1 MGSALTE
8 SSVRPT
14 PPEAVFNRRSKIV
27 CTIGPTSDSSEALER
42 LIRAGMDVARLN
54 FSHGSH
60 AEHAKRLSTLRDAA
74 TRCQKPIAAL
84 QDLCGPKI
92 RTGSF
97 PRGAYV
103 LPASGEVALVEK
115 QLNEVAEPDT
125 IPIQYEGLTEDVQP
139 GDAILIDDGR
149 VVLRVQRIEAGRVLC
164 TIVQTG
170 TVRDHAGVHLPSR
183 SLRVS
188 TLTEKDKADLSFGLS
203 LGIDYVALSFVR
215 KSDDVRLVR
224 AICEAW
230 GRPTPI
236 VAKIETP
243 AAVDD
248 LEGIIASADAIMV
261 ARGDLGVEFP
271 PERVPVI
278 QKQILGLARIYQRP
292 VIVATEMLQ
301 SMVHATRPTRAEA
314 SDVAN
319 AVFDGTDAVMLSAE
333 TATGDHPDLAASMMA
348 RIICEAESSQ
358 FYTPTASLA
367 GDAVTVPEAIAR
379 AACVVA
385 REVKARALIAF
396 TETGSSARLVS
407 KARPHVPIFAFSPNE
422 TTRRRLAL
430 FWGVVPLSI
439 DPLRDADTM
448 VERANAFVLAN
459 GLGSPGDKIVVVF
472 GAPVG
477 VSGTTNAVQVRV
489 LE

>member
-1 MGSALTE
+1 
-8 SSVRPT
+8 
-14 PPEAVFNRRSKIV
+14 VFDRRSKIV
-27 CTIGPTSDSSEALER
+27 CTIGPASDSGEALER

-60 AEHAKRLSTLRDAA
+60 AEHAKRLSTLREAA
-74 TRCQKPIAAL
+74 TRCKKPVAAL

-103 LPASGEVALVEK
+103 LPPSGEVALVETK
-115 QLNEVAEPDT
+115 HETAAEPDT
-125 IPIQYEGLTEDVQP
+125 IPIQYEGLAEDVQP
-139 GDAILIDDGR
+139 KDAILIDDGR
-149 VVLRVQRIEAGRVLC
+149 VVLRVERIREGRVLC

-183 SLRVS
+183 SVRIS

-248 LEGIIASADAIMV
+248 LEGIIASADAVMV

-348 RIICEAESSQ
+348 RIIQEAESSR
-358 FYTPTASLA
+358 FYSPGASYA

-385 REVKARALIAF
+385 REVKARALVAF
-396 TETGSSARLVS
+396 TETGSSARFVS

-430 FWGVVPLSI
+430 YWGVVPLSI
-439 DPLRDADTM
+439 DPLRDADAM
-448 VERANAFVLAN
+448 VERANAFVLGN

-489 LE
+489 LG

>member
-1 MGSALTE
+1 
-8 SSVRPT
+8 
-14 PPEAVFNRRSKIV
+14 VFDRRSKIV
-27 CTIGPTSDSSEALER
+27 CTIGPASDSSEALER

-60 AEHAKRLSTLRDAA
+60 AEHAKRLATLREAA
-74 TRCQKPIAAL
+74 TRCKKPVAAL

-97 PRGAYV
+97 ARGAYV
-103 LPASGEVALVEK
+103 LPATGEVTLVETGRGST
-115 QLNEVAEPDT
+115 AEPDT
-125 IPIQYEGLTEDVQP
+125 IPIQYEGLAEDVQP

-149 VVLRVQRIEAGRVLC
+149 VVLRVQRIQEGRVLC

-230 GRPTPI
+230 GQPTPI

-278 QKQILGLARIYQRP
+278 QKQILGLARMYQRP

-348 RIICEAESSQ
+348 RIIVEAESSR
-358 FYTPTASLA
+358 FYSPGASHA
-367 GDAVTVPEAIAR
+367 GDAVTIPEAIAR

-385 REVKARALIAF
+385 REVKARALVAF
-396 TETGSSARLVS
+396 TETGSSARFVS
-407 KARPHVPIFAFSPNE
+407 KARPHVPIFAFSPTE

-430 FWGVVPLSI
+430 YWGVVPLSI
-439 DPLRDADTM
+439 DPLRDADAM

-489 LE
+489 LG

>member
-1 MGSALTE
+1 
-8 SSVRPT
+8 
-14 PPEAVFNRRSKIV
+14 VFERRSKIV
-27 CTIGPTSDSSEALER
+27 CTIGPASDSLEALEK
-42 LIRAGMDVARLN
+42 LIYAGMDVARLN

-60 AEHAKRLSTLRDAA
+60 AEHKNRLETLRQAA
-74 TRCQKPIAAL
+74 TNCKKPIAAL

-103 LPASGEVALVEK
+103 LPPKGEVTLVEK
-115 QLNEVAEPDT
+115 ADKSPVDDDT
-125 IPIQYEGLTEDVQP
+125 IPIIYEGLAEDVQP
-139 GDAILIDDGR
+139 GDCILIDDGR
-149 VVLRVQRIEAGRVLC
+149 VGLRVKRIESGRVVC
-164 TIVQTG
+164 EIEQTG
-170 TVRDHAGVHLPSR
+170 TVRDQAGVHLPSR
-183 SLRVS
+183 SVRIS
-188 TLTEKDKADLSFGLS
+188 TLTAKDKEDLSFGLS

-215 KSDDVRLVR
+215 KSDDIRLVR
-224 AICEAW
+224 EICEAW

-278 QKQILGLARIYQRP
+278 QKQILGLSRIYQRP

-333 TATGDHPDLAASMMA
+333 SATGDHPALAASMMA
-348 RIICEAESSQ
+348 RIIREAEGSPFYAPASSH
-358 FYTPTASLA
+358 P

-379 AACVVA
+379 AACAVA
-385 REVKARALIAF
+385 KEVKARVLVAF
-396 TETGSSARLVS
+396 TESGSTARFVS
-407 KARPHVPIFAFSPNE
+407 KARPRVPILAFCPNE
-422 TTRRRLAL
+422 ATRRKLAL
-430 FWGVVPLSI
+430 YWGVVPQYI
-439 DPLRDADTM
+439 EKMHDADAM
-448 VERANAFVLAN
+448 VDRANAFVLAS
-459 GLGSPGDKIVVVF
+459 GIASPGDKMVVVF
-472 GAPVG
+472 GAPIG
-477 VSGTTNAVQVRV
+477 VSGTTNSIRVRV

>member
-1 MGSALTE
+1 
-8 SSVRPT
+8 
-14 PPEAVFNRRSKIV
+14 VFDRRSKIV
-27 CTIGPTSDSSEALER
+27 CTIGPASDSSEALER

-60 AEHAKRLSTLRDAA
+60 AEHANRLKMLRDAA
-74 TRCQKPIAAL
+74 TRCKKPVAAL

-103 LPASGEVALVEK
+103 LPPTGEVALLETTAGT
-115 QLNEVAEPDT
+115 VAEPET
-125 IPIQYEGLTEDVQP
+125 IPIQYEGLVEDVQP

-149 VVLRVQRIEAGRVLC
+149 VVLRVRRIEQGRVLC

-188 TLTEKDKADLSFGLS
+188 SLTEKDKADLSFGLS

-215 KSDDVRLVR
+215 KSEDVRLVR

-314 SDVAN
+314 SDVAS

-348 RIICEAESSQ
+348 RIIQEAESSQ
-358 FYTPTASLA
+358 FYSPSASHA

-396 TETGSSARLVS
+396 TETGSSARFVS

-430 FWGVVPLSI
+430 YWGVVPLSI
-439 DPLRDADTM
+439 DPLRDADAM

-459 GLGSPGDKIVVVF
+459 GLGSPGDKIVAVF

-489 LE
+489 LG

>member
-1 MGSALTE
+1 
-8 SSVRPT
+8 
-14 PPEAVFNRRSKIV
+14 
-27 CTIGPTSDSSEALER
+27 
-42 LIRAGMDVARLN
+42 MDVARLN

-60 AEHAKRLSTLRDAA
+60 AEHAKRLETLREVA
-74 TRCQKPIAAL
+74 TACKKPVAAL

-92 RTGSF
+92 RAGSF

-103 LPASGEVALVEK
+103 LPPKGEVALVETK
-115 QLNEVAEPDT
+115 SKAPVEEEDT
-125 IPIQYEGLTEDVQP
+125 IPIIYEGLAEDVQP

-149 VVLRVQRIEAGRVLC
+149 VALRVKRVDGGRVLC
-164 TIVQTG
+164 DIIQTG
-170 TVRDHAGVHLPSR
+170 TVRDQAGVHLPSR
-183 SLRVS
+183 SVRIS
-188 TLTEKDKADLSFGLS
+188 TLTEKDKEDLNFGLS

-215 KSDDVRLVR
+215 KADDIRLVR
-224 AICEAW
+224 EICEAW

-243 AAVDD
+243 AAVED

-278 QKQILGLARIYQRP
+278 QKQIIGLSRVYQKP

-333 TATGDHPDLAASMMA
+333 SATGDHPDLAASMMA
-348 RIICEAESSQ
+348 RIITEAESSP
-358 FYTPTASLA
+358 FYTPLSSLA

-379 AACVVA
+379 AACAVA
-385 REVKARALIAF
+385 REIKACVLVAF
-396 TETGSSARLVS
+396 TETGSTARFVS
-407 KARPHVPIFAFSPNE
+407 KARPKVPIIAFSPNE
-422 TTRRRLAL
+422 TTRRRLGL
-430 FWGVVPLSI
+430 YWGVSSQPLEK
-439 DPLRDADTM
+439 LHDADAM
-448 VERANAFVLAN
+448 VERANAFVLSS
-459 GLGSPGDKIVVVF
+459 GLGSPGDKMVAVF

-477 VSGTTNAVQVRV
+477 VSGTTNSIRVRI

>member
-1 MGSALTE
+1 
-8 SSVRPT
+8 
-14 PPEAVFNRRSKIV
+14 VFDRRSKIV
-27 CTIGPTSDSSEALER
+27 CTIGPASDSSEALER

-60 AEHAKRLSTLRDAA
+60 AEHANRLSMLREAA
-74 TRCQKPIAAL
+74 TRCKKPVAAL

-103 LPASGEVALVEK
+103 LPASGEVALVETRHGTA
-115 QLNEVAEPDT
+115 AEPDV
-125 IPIQYEGLTEDVQP
+125 IPIQYEGLAEDVQP
-139 GDAILIDDGR
+139 GDAIQIDDGR
-149 VVLRVQRIEAGRVLC
+149 VVLRVERIREGRVLC

-183 SLRVS
+183 SVRIS

-333 TATGDHPDLAASMMA
+333 TATGDHPDLAASMMS
-348 RIICEAESSQ
+348 RIILEAESSR
-358 FYTPTASLA
+358 FYAPGASHP

-396 TETGSSARLVS
+396 TETGSSARFVS

-430 FWGVVPLSI
+430 YWGVVPLSI
-439 DPLRDADTM
+439 DPLRDADAM

-489 LE
+489 LG

>member
-1 MGSALTE
+1 LTE
-8 SSVRPT
+8 AGVRLT
-14 PPEAVFNRRSKIV
+14 PREAVFDRRSKIV
-27 CTIGPTSDSSEALER
+27 CTIGPASDSSEALER
-42 LIRAGMDVARLN
+42 LIKAGMDVARLN

-60 AEHAKRLSTLRDAA
+60 AEHAKRLSMLRDAA
-74 TRCQKPIAAL
+74 TRCKKPVAAL

-103 LPASGEVALVEK
+103 LPASGEVTLVETK
-115 QLNEVAEPDT
+115 AGDSAEPDT
-125 IPIQYEGLTEDVQP
+125 IPIQYEGLAEDVQP
-139 GDAILIDDGR
+139 KDAILIDDGR

-164 TIVQTG
+164 TIEQTG

-183 SLRVS
+183 SVRIS

-348 RIICEAESSQ
+348 RIILEAESSR
-358 FYTPTASLA
+358 FYAPTASHA

-396 TETGSSARLVS
+396 TETGSSARFVS

-430 FWGVVPLSI
+430 YWGVVPLSI
-439 DPLRDADTM
+439 DPLRDADAM

-477 VSGTTNAVQVRV
+477 VSGTTNALQVRV
-489 LE
+489 LG

>member
-1 MGSALTE
+1 
-8 SSVRPT
+8 
-14 PPEAVFNRRSKIV
+14 VFERRSKIV

-42 LIRAGMDVARLN
+42 LIGAGMDVARLN

-60 AEHAKRLSTLRDAA
+60 AEHANRLARLREAA
-74 TRCQKPIAAL
+74 TRCKKPVAAL

-103 LPASGEVALVEK
+103 LPAGGCEVALLETTRGTI
-115 QLNEVAEPDT
+115 AEPDT
-125 IPIQYEGLTEDVQP
+125 IPIQYEGLAEDVQP

-149 VVLRVQRIEAGRVLC
+149 VVLRVQRIQEGRVLC

-333 TATGDHPDLAASMMA
+333 TATGDHPDLAASMMS
-348 RIICEAESSQ
+348 RIIVEAESSR
-358 FYTPTASLA
+358 FYAPGASNA
-367 GDAVTVPEAIAR
+367 GEATTVPEAIAR

-385 REVKARALIAF
+385 REVKARALVAF
-396 TETGSSARLVS
+396 TETGSSARFVS
-407 KARPHVPIFAFSPNE
+407 KARPHVPIYAFSPNE

-430 FWGVVPLSI
+430 YWGVVPLSI
-439 DPLRDADTM
+439 DPLRDADMM
-448 VERANAFVLAN
+448 VERANAFILAN
-459 GLGSPGDKIVVVF
+459 GLGSPGDKIVIVF

-489 LE
+489 LG

>member
-1 MGSALTE
+1 
-8 SSVRPT
+8 
-14 PPEAVFNRRSKIV
+14 VFDRRSKIV
-27 CTIGPTSDSSEALER
+27 CTIGPASDSSEALER

-60 AEHAKRLSTLRDAA
+60 AEHAQRLSRLREAA
-74 TRCQKPIAAL
+74 TRCKKPVAAL

-103 LPASGEVALVEK
+103 LPASGEVTLVETQTK
-115 QLNEVAEPDT
+115 AITTEPDT
-125 IPIQYEGLTEDVQP
+125 IPIQYEGLAEDVQAN
-139 GDAILIDDGR
+139 DAILIDDGR
-149 VVLRVQRIEAGRVLC
+149 VVLRVLRIEAGRVLC
-164 TIVQTG
+164 AIVQTG
-170 TVRDHAGVHLPSR
+170 TVRDQAGVHLPSR
-183 SLRVS
+183 SVRIS

-348 RIICEAESSQ
+348 RIIVEAESSP
-358 FYTPTASLA
+358 FYSPGGSHA

-385 REVKARALIAF
+385 REVKARALVAF
-396 TETGSSARLVS
+396 TETGSSARFVS

-439 DPLRDADTM
+439 EPLRDADAM
-448 VERANAFVLAN
+448 AERANAFALAN
-459 GLGSPGDKIVVVF
+459 GLGSPGDKIVIVF

-489 LE
+489 LG

>member
-1 MGSALTE
+1 
-8 SSVRPT
+8 
-14 PPEAVFNRRSKIV
+14 VFDRRSKIV
-27 CTIGPTSDSSEALER
+27 CTIGPASDSSDALER

-60 AEHAKRLSTLRDAA
+60 AEHAQRLSTLREAA
-74 TRCQKPIAAL
+74 TRCKKPVAVL

-103 LPASGEVALVEK
+103 LPATGEVTLVETT
-115 QLNEVAEPDT
+115 LGTVAEPDT
-125 IPIQYEGLTEDVQP
+125 IPIQYEGLAEDVQP

-149 VVLRVQRIEAGRVLC
+149 VVLRVQRIQEGRVLC

-183 SLRVS
+183 SMRVS
-188 TLTEKDKADLSFGLS
+188 TLTEKDKADLAFGLS

-215 KSDDVRLVR
+215 KSDDIRLVR

-348 RIICEAESSQ
+348 RIIVEAESSP
-358 FYTPTASLA
+358 FYSPSSSHA
-367 GDAVTVPEAIAR
+367 GDATTVPEAIAR

-385 REVKARALIAF
+385 REVKARALVAF
-396 TETGSSARLVS
+396 TETGSSARFVS

-430 FWGVVPLSI
+430 YWGVVPLSI
-439 DPLRDADTM
+439 DPLRDADAM

-459 GLGSPGDKIVVVF
+459 GLGSPGDKIVIVF

-489 LE
+489 LG

>member
-1 MGSALTE
+1 
-8 SSVRPT
+8 
-14 PPEAVFNRRSKIV
+14 
-27 CTIGPTSDSSEALER
+27 
-42 LIRAGMDVARLN
+42 MDVARLN

-60 AEHAKRLSTLRDAA
+60 AEHKKRLETLRQAA
-74 TRCQKPIAAL
+74 TRCKKPVAAL

-92 RTGSF
+92 RAGSF

-103 LPASGEVALVEK
+103 LPPTGEVTLVE
-115 QLNEVAEPDT
+115 VADKTPVADDT
-125 IPIQYEGLTEDVQP
+125 IPIIYEGLAEDVQP
-139 GDAILIDDGR
+139 GDMILIDDGR
-149 VVLRVQRIEAGRVLC
+149 VGLRVKRIESGRVI
-164 TIVQTG
+164 TQIEQTG
-170 TVRDHAGVHLPSR
+170 TIRDQAGVHLPSR
-183 SLRVS
+183 SVRIS

-215 KSDDVRLVR
+215 KSDDIRLVR
-224 AICEAW
+224 EICEAW

-278 QKQILGLARIYQRP
+278 QKQILGLSRIYQKP

-333 TATGDHPDLAASMMA
+333 SATGDHPDLAASMMA
-348 RIICEAESSQ
+348 RIIAQAEGSP
-358 FYTPTASLA
+358 FYAPLSSLA

-379 AACVVA
+379 AAVAVA
-385 REVKARALIAF
+385 REVKAKVLVAF
-396 TETGSSARLVS
+396 TETGSTARFVS
-407 KARPHVPIFAFSPNE
+407 KARPRVPILAFCPNE
-422 TTRRRLAL
+422 RTRRQLAL
-430 FWGVVPLSI
+430 YWGVVPQSI
-439 DPLRDADTM
+439 EPMHDADAM
-448 VERANAFVLAN
+448 VDRAAAFVLSS
-459 GLGSPGDKIVVVF
+459 GLASPGDKIVVVF
-472 GAPVG
+472 GAPIG
-477 VSGTTNAVQVRV
+477 VSGTTNSVRVRV